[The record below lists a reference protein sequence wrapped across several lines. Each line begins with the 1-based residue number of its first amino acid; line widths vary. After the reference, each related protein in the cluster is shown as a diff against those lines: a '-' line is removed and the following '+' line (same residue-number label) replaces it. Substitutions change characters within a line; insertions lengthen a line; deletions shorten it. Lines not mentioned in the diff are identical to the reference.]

1 MPILREVVLAVP
13 ALIVCLLI
21 SHAVFGPEREAPVR
35 PSAAARGTWIGTGSL
50 TEARWLAKDSFVS
63 GSSVVADP
71 PGEQRPPR
79 RITPHARIQAV
90 FAQFVPGES
99 GRAI

>member
-1 MPILREVVLAVP
+1 MDRDGLA
-13 ALIVCLLI
+13 
-21 SHAVFGPEREAPVR
+21 H
-35 PSAAARGTWIGTGSL
+35 
-50 TEARWLAKDSFVS
+50 EARWLAKDSFVS